1 MTRQNVLI
9 AGGGIAALETLLA
22 LRSLARD
29 RVQVALLAPESD
41 FVYRPLSVAEPFGG
55 HAKRYPLWEIA
66 RDTDASLVADG
77 LAEVRPDRHEV
88 LCTSGEVRPY
98 DALVLA
104 TGARATPAFT
114 HALTFGGDDAK
125 AAFGTLLADL
135 AQGYAHRIAFVVP
148 PETAWALPLYELAIL
163 TARELRTLGV
173 EDVRIWFVTHEK
185 SPLEIFG
192 EAGSRALG
200 DLLAPE
206 GIEFVGS
213 TSADVEEGAVRL
225 DPQGE
230 RIEVDRVV
238 CLPRLEGLRLAGITH
253 DEAGFIE
260 VDPHGRVIGATDVY
274 AAGDGTAYPVKQG
287 GLATQQADAVAE
299 MIAHSAGADLQPEPF
314 KPVLR
319 GKLLTSGRE
328 RFLAGDSAGGES
340 DTSTNALW
348 WPPAK
353 VAGRYL
359 APYLHGRDEQD
370 ALERLQHLPH
380 IAVEAPLPAPQLRAD
395 VS

>member
-1 MTRQNVLI
+1 MNVLV
-9 AGGGIAALETLLA
+9 AGGGVAALETLLA
-22 LRSLARD
+22 LRSLAQD
-29 RVQVALLAPESD
+29 RVNVTLLAPESD

-55 HAKRYPLWEIA
+55 HAKRYPLWEIV
-66 RDTDASLVADG
+66 RGTGASLIADG
-77 LAEVRPDRHEV
+77 LAEVRPARHEV
-88 LCTSGEVRPY
+88 LCTSGAVQAY

-104 TGARATPAFT
+104 TGARAVPAFSDV
-114 HALTFGGDDAK
+114 LTFGGEDAQ

-135 AQGYAHRIAFVVP
+135 TQGYAHRIAFVVQ
-148 PETAWALPLYELAIL
+148 PETGWTLPLYELAIL

-173 EDVRIWFVTHEK
+173 ENVRIWFVSPEK

-192 EAGSRALG
+192 EAGSRALA

-213 TSADVEEGAVRL
+213 TTADVQAGAVLL
-225 DPQGE
+225 DPPEE

-238 CLPRLEGLRLAGITH
+238 CLPRLQGLALPGIPH
-253 DEAGFIE
+253 DDAGFIE
-260 VDPHGRVIGATDVY
+260 VDAHGRVLETQDVF
-274 AAGDGTAYPVKQG
+274 AAGDGTAYPIKQG

-299 MIAHSAGADLQPEPF
+299 TIAHDAGADVNPAPF
-314 KPVLR
+314 QPVLR
-319 GKLLTSGRE
+319 GKLLTGGRQ
-328 RFLAGDSAGGES
+328 RYLARDAIGENGDA
-340 DTSTNALW
+340 STDALW

-359 APYLHGRDEQD
+359 APYLHGRDEQE

-380 IAVEAPLPAPQLRAD
+380 LAVEVPLPAPELRGQAPAP
-395 VS
+395 